1 MALIPD
7 RRHNGHNYS
16 EAGKTSPAPPTPSPP
31 GSPPTD
37 SSERTYR
44 ELLAEAGLDLSGHPL
59 ADRFD
64 GIADNL
70 ADEEAGE
77 NETRDEHVEPPDGG
91 GRWTSRTTMP
101 ETAEEVQACIK
112 EIEER
117 QSAWMKSKREEREAQ
132 RAAEP
137 EEFLRNNPQAREED
151 EALERERVEW
161 NARVEEYEARKKAKE
176 EAERIAE
183 TERAERHTALA
194 ESVDSESDAHPLLDE
209 YR

>member
-70 ADEEAGE
+70 ADGEAVADQAG
-77 NETRDEHVEPPDGG
+77 DGQDDAVEDG
-91 GRWTSRTTMP
+91 
-101 ETAEEVQACIK
+101 
-112 EIEER
+112 
-117 QSAWMKSKREEREAQ
+117 SAA
-132 RAAEP
+132 
-137 EEFLRNNPQAREED
+137 
-151 EALERERVEW
+151 V
-161 NARVEEYEARKKAKE
+161 
-176 EAERIAE
+176 
-183 TERAERHTALA
+183 
-194 ESVDSESDAHPLLDE
+194 VD
-209 YR
+209 